1 MWILCHEE
9 VFIVKIVKAKE
20 CQYCGVEVFHDE
32 PYLVFKTKYGDL
44 ELIKECK
51 YVHPGGDAAYYL
63 RIKDGQVQS
72 TPTEAT
78 KIKRLNNA
86 ISMEL
91 SQNLSIPV

>member
-1 MWILCHEE
+1 M
-9 VFIVKIVKAKE
+9 KIIKAKE
-20 CQYCGVEVFHDE
+20 CQYCGVEIFHNE

-51 YVHPGGDAAYYL
+51 YVHSSGDAAYYL
-63 RIKDGQVQS
+63 RIENGKIQF

-78 KIKRLNNA
+78 KIKRMNDA